1 LFDKLNRQPLI
12 LSAILIPVLSI
23 LISIVLYIINDASFS
38 FVTHY
43 LSDLGAGPNGVGLVF
58 SIGMM
63 LTSAVT
69 IFFFLHLSTYLINK
83 KGNKYFILI
92 AFVSGVISSI
102 GTFFV
107 GVFPINIYFDLHN
120 FSASFFFLGGVVYCL
135 FFAISEL
142 TTPGISKYQALSGF
156 VVCFFFC
163 VFIFYSTI
171 NYIDPELCSIESYIS
186 EWILFSVLISW
197 IIEHEIYIFKKKKKK

>member
-1 LFDKLNRQPLI
+1 MI
-12 LSAILIPVLSI
+12 
-23 LISIVLYIINDASFS
+23 
-38 FVTHY
+38 
-43 LSDLGAGPNGVGLVF
+43 
-58 SIGMM
+58 

-92 AFVSGVISSI
+92 AFVSGLISSI

-107 GVFPINIYFDLHN
+107 GIFPINIYLDLHN
-120 FSASFFFLGGVVYCL
+120 FSASFFFLGGFAYCL

-156 VVCFFFC
+156 VVFFLFF
-163 VFIFYSTI
+163 VFIFYSAI
-171 NYIDPELCSIESYIS
+171 NYFDPKLCVIESYIS
-186 EWILFSVLISW
+186 EWILFFALISW
-197 IIEHEIYIFKKKKKK
+197 IIEHEIFIFKAEKKK